1 MSGRALLLGARS
13 AIAQALA
20 VRLAGDGWDLVLAA
34 RRCSRLEPLA
44 SDLRLRWQRQ
54 VDLLEFDALDLET
67 HAGLA
72 DRVRDGAGPFDLVV
86 CVFGYSGDPGETRRD
101 TEEMTATLTTNF
113 TAAAVCLGHLA
124 NDLEA
129 RRQGG
134 LIAVSS
140 VAGDRGRQSNYV
152 YGASK
157 GGLTVFLQGLRN
169 RLAPAGVHV
178 MTVKPGFVDTPMD
191 RGPRGDVPRGLAGA
205 GGRRHPARL
214 AAAAERGLHALVL
227 ALDPAS
233 DSPRAG
239 RALQAPEALTRG
251 HPPKKPV
258 QAPVCIMAL
267 I

>member
-1 MSGRALLLGARS
+1 MSGRRALILGARS
-13 AIAQALA
+13 AIARALA

-54 VDLLEFDALDLET
+54 VDLLEFDALDLEA

-178 MTVKPGFVDTPMD
+178 MTVKPGFVDTPMTEGREGLFLVASPERVAAD
-191 RGPRGDVPRGLAGA
+191 ILRAWRRRRNVVYTPWFWRWILLLIRLVPEGLFK
-205 GGRRHPARL
+205 RL
-214 AAAAERGLHALVL
+214 RL
-227 ALDPAS
+227 
-233 DSPRAG
+233 
-239 RALQAPEALTRG
+239 
-251 HPPKKPV
+251 
-258 QAPVCIMAL
+258 
-267 I
+267 